1 MRAVQSSRSCT
12 DVRLLEGLFHDCFYR
27 SHHTQVIGGA
37 DEPFY
42 QPARDGR
49 AAQIHYRQDF
59 LRSLLHEVAHWCL
72 ATGGR
77 RKLPDYGY
85 WYQSDDRDPTAQL
98 AFYAVEAR
106 PQALEQ
112 LFCDALGLPFSASID
127 NPGGD
132 IEPLVEARF
141 SARIAAH
148 RDQLLA
154 RGLPA
159 RAALFLDGL
168 RSVAQP

>member
-1 MRAVQSSRSCT
+1 MRSVQSSRSCIK
-12 DVRLLEGLFHDCFYR
+12 VQLLEKLFQGCFYD
-27 SHHTQVIGGA
+27 SHHTEVMGGA

-42 QPARDGR
+42 QPAHGGK

-72 ATGGR
+72 ATGSR
-77 RKLPDYGY
+77 RELPDYGY
-85 WYQSDDRDPTAQL
+85 WYQSDDRGATAQS

-112 LFCDALGLPFSASID
+112 LFCDALGIPFTPSID
-127 NPGGD
+127 NPGSD
-132 IEPLVEARF
+132 IETLAETRF
-141 SARIAAH
+141 AVRIAAH
-148 RDQLLA
+148 RDQLLL

-159 RAALFLDGL
+159 RASLFLDGL